1 MAELK
6 TRKTAASVDA
16 FLTGVDDDQVRQD
29 CRTIADIMAKA
40 TKAEPKMWGSAIV
53 GFGTRRVKYSNGRE
67 ADWMVTAFSPRK
79 QNIVLYLS
87 ASFPER
93 DALLKALGK
102 HSCGKGCVY
111 IKRLSDVH
119 LPTLRKMIA
128 ASVRHAGRQG
138 TEAS

>member
-1 MAELK
+1 VAELT
-6 TRKTAASVDA
+6 TRKTGSSVGA
-16 FLTGVDDDQVRQD
+16 FLAGVDDDQVRQD
-29 CRTIADIMAKA
+29 CQTLADMMAKA

-53 GFGTRRVKYSNGRE
+53 GFGTRRVKYANGRE

-128 ASVRHAGRQG
+128 ASVKHSRRVE
-138 TEAS
+138 TS